1 MCVQPANPKA
11 LKLFAREIAQ
21 AATGMAPGFT
31 GYFGTGRPEPQM
43 VPKLFSTLVAK
54 DRVPIEVAIGEDR
67 FAVVVPRTGGHVA
80 PDGAD
85 FAPAGPHDLPAA
97 VPVPRIKLALARSG
111 DTGDQANIGVIA
123 RKPGS

>member
-67 FAVVVPRTGGHVA
+67 FAVVVPRPGGHRSAVHTSA
-80 PDGAD
+80 LQSLMRTSYAVLRLNKQ
-85 FAPAGPHDLPAA
+85 PHTRP
-97 VPVPRIKLALARSG
+97 PVTHPHLKNRN
-111 DTGDQANIGVIA
+111 TT
-123 RKPGS
+123 PP